1 MGVLFNPPLG
11 GSIWGLVDAFS
22 VVFLA
27 RKTLNKDL
35 S

>member
-1 MGVLFNPPLG
+1 MGVFSNPPLG

>member
-1 MGVLFNPPLG
+1 MGVLLTPLWG
-11 GSIWGLVDAFS
+11 GRFGVWVDAFS
-22 VVFLA
+22 VMFLA

>member
-1 MGVLFNPPLG
+1 MGVLFNPPMG
-11 GSIWGLVDAFS
+11 GSIWVWVDAFS